1 MPFFLCRIKCAAESL
16 GNKDANKNRFTNE
29 YIICIENECED
40 PSSRSDLK
48 LLSWRSAN
56 TKSEKTITKVKSI
69 KFHWVFNSQLSQMQ
83 NVSWVHNDWQ
93 RNENR
98 NLQVEVSIK
107 NRHLLGFVCV
117 FAPAFRVQSAD
128 FILVQTMAR
137 SNLYDYVTRLQYKK
151 DWSDIKIW
159 NEFQYHYNFSYSN
172 YMFKVLTPPT
182 PVPIY

>member
-1 MPFFLCRIKCAAESL
+1 
-16 GNKDANKNRFTNE
+16 
-29 YIICIENECED
+29 
-40 PSSRSDLK
+40 
-48 LLSWRSAN
+48 
-56 TKSEKTITKVKSI
+56 
-69 KFHWVFNSQLSQMQ
+69 MQ

-98 NLQVEVSIK
+98 NLQVELSIK

-128 FILVQTMAR
+128 FITVQTMAR
-137 SNLYDYVTRLQYKK
+137 SNPYDYVTSLQYKK

-159 NEFQYHYNFSYSN
+159 NEFQYPYNFSYSN

>member
-1 MPFFLCRIKCAAESL
+1 
-16 GNKDANKNRFTNE
+16 
-29 YIICIENECED
+29 
-40 PSSRSDLK
+40 

-137 SNLYDYVTRLQYKK
+137 SNLYDYVTSLQYKK
-151 DWSDIKIW
+151 D
-159 NEFQYHYNFSYSN
+159 
-172 YMFKVLTPPT
+172 
-182 PVPIY
+182 

>member
-1 MPFFLCRIKCAAESL
+1 MCRIKCAAESL

-69 KFHWVFNSQLSQMQ
+69 KFHWVFNSQLSQIQ

-93 RNENR
+93 PNENR

-107 NRHLLGFVCV
+107 NRHLLGVCICTC
-117 FAPAFRVQSAD
+117 FSCPICR
-128 FILVQTMAR
+128 LYPC
-137 SNLYDYVTRLQYKK
+137 SNNGEVKSLWLCNKFTV
-151 DWSDIKIW
+151 
-159 NEFQYHYNFSYSN
+159 
-172 YMFKVLTPPT
+172 
-182 PVPIY
+182 